1 MRISDWSSDVCSS
14 DLYYKVPDAAGLC
27 AERIITA
34 TIDARLLAL
43 DAITG
48 RPCPGFGH
56 NGAVDLRVDMG
67 RVDPGYY
74 FVTSA
79 PQIVRGR
86 IILGGWVTDGTFVGE
101 PSGDRKSGGLG
112 KSVSVGVDIG
122 GRG

>member
-1 MRISDWSSDVCSS
+1 MNVAFFFSSRRRHTRCALVTGVQTCALPISVATCRGVA
-14 DLYYKVPDAAGLC
+14 YYKVPDAAGLC

-86 IILGGWVTDGTFVGE
+86 IVLGGWE
-101 PSGDRKSGGLG
+101 
-112 KSVSVGVDIG
+112 IG
-122 GRG
+122 RAHV

>member
-14 DLYYKVPDAAGLC
+14 DLTCRGVAYYKVPDAAGLC

-56 NGAVDLRVDMG
+56 NGAVDPRVDMG
-67 RVDPGYY
+67 RVDQGYY

-79 PQIVRGR
+79 PQCVRGG
-86 IILGGWVTDGTFVGE
+86 IILGGCVTDGQM
-101 PSGDRKSGGLG
+101 SGTPTDRQGHL
-112 KSVSVGVDIG
+112 
-122 GRG
+122 